1 MEDSLQDTIVCC
13 TNPIFQRIEITAVK
27 APEAPPTRT
36 LLTAISSLLVS
47 VALGIW
53 LFGTSGPPRSNLL
66 DAAFIL
72 SAIVCM
78 LSLVLLIGNRAA
90 RAMSTQEDESVP
102 DDQDRDSPP
111 PH

>member
-13 TNPIFQRIEITAVK
+13 TSRVVERTEITAVK

-111 PH
+111 SH

>member
-1 MEDSLQDTIVCC
+1 
-13 TNPIFQRIEITAVK
+13 
-27 APEAPPTRT
+27 

-90 RAMSTQEDESVP
+90 RAMSAQADESVP
-102 DDQDRDSPP
+102 DDKDRDSPT